1 MRTWIVGLLL
11 MVVLIGGCGSKGLT
25 FDLLTYDSIIA
36 ATLEAEKGVDAFNL
50 TIQTDTAHR
59 QEDMLKAVG
68 AGIKR
73 LAENESITPEQ
84 ADTMAA
90 AVMESLRG
98 HLANYREQEQRRV
111 RLYEITKDNLAYII
125 EISKRGKA
133 YSIYAANISE
143 QWKLYLKVTAADAI
157 ETIGE

>member
-98 HLANYREQEQRRV
+98 HLANYREQEQRR
-111 RLYEITKDNLAYII
+111 
-125 EISKRGKA
+125 
-133 YSIYAANISE
+133 
-143 QWKLYLKVTAADAI
+143 
-157 ETIGE
+157 